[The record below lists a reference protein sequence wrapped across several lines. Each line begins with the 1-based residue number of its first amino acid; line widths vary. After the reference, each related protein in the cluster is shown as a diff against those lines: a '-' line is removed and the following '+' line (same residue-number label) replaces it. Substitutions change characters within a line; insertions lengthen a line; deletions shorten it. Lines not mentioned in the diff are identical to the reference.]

1 MKKTLAALAVLI
13 SVSAGIAMASELTIQ
28 DKAAV
33 DAWTDLTYGQA
44 KSPTDVMGDTGLLQS
59 LSKDELMG
67 ASDFRRHCNACHA
80 GEASIAV
87 TYGPRVTKDNLV
99 DREDFI
105 RMQINDGSAN
115 MPAFKYALKPRDVD
129 RIMAYLRKVPSP
141 CFDCK
146 VGDFR
151 RAIPVTQ

>member
-1 MKKTLAALAVLI
+1 MKKTLAALAVLV
-13 SVSAGIAMASELTIQ
+13 SVSTGIAMASELTIQ

-44 KSPTDVMGDTGLLQS
+44 KSPNDPMGDTGLLQS
-59 LSKDELMG
+59 LTKEELLG
-67 ASDFRRHCNACHA
+67 ATTFRQHCNACHA

-105 RMQINDGSAN
+105 RMQITEGSPN

-141 CFDCK
+141 CYDCK

-151 RAIPVTQ
+151 RAIPVSQ

>member
-1 MKKTLAALAVLI
+1 MKQMFAALALLM
-13 SVSAGIAMASELTIQ
+13 SASAGIAVASELTIQ

-44 KSPTDVMGDTGLLQS
+44 RSPNDPMGDTALLQS
-59 LSKDELMG
+59 LTKDELRG
-67 ASDFRRHCNACHA
+67 AAQFQIHCNACH
-80 GEASIAV
+80 GPEASIAV
-87 TYGPRVTKDNLV
+87 SYGPRVTQENLK

-105 RMQINDGSAN
+105 RMQINEGSPN

-129 RIMAYLRKVPSP
+129 QIMAYLRKVPP
-141 CFDCK
+141 NCYDCK

-151 RAIPVTQ
+151 RAIPVSQ